1 VISGAPEGLAV
12 PAPFLTPAGNIISMI
27 FDIKTVCSRQL
38 GKCTK
43 NQQSNGRF
51 IQQKYLYF
59 LHSYK

>member
-12 PAPFLTPAGNIISMI
+12 PAPYLTPAGNIISMI
-27 FDIKTVCSRQL
+27 FDIKTVCSRQF

-51 IQQKYLYF
+51 IQQKYSYF